1 MSAKKFKSS
10 QVYLERMLEHI
21 EKVQS
26 YLGSTTWEKFEN
38 GGMEFDAIC
47 MQLSQLGENVNKLE
61 RGSERIVETL
71 PNTVDWKQ
79 IKGLRNRI
87 DHDYPWLENDKIWEA
102 ATKHL
107 DGLKE
112 GIKEILKKRY
122 GKEGRY

>member
-1 MSAKKFKSS
+1 M
-10 QVYLERMLEHI
+10 EHI
-21 EKVQS
+21 EKVQF
-26 YLGSTTWEKFEN
+26 YLKSTTWEKFER

-61 RGSERIVETL
+61 KGSERIVETF
-71 PNTVDWKQ
+71 PNVVDWKQ

-107 DGLKE
+107 DRLKE

-122 GKEGRY
+122 GKEGS